1 LGVILV
7 KKETFSRLTLAAIDA
22 ALEAGEILRKGF
34 GTSFTIS
41 SKEGRHNLVTDYDIK
56 AEKSIISALKQMV
69 PGSCFLA
76 EESGATGEKGP
87 PETHRLRG
95 KEEGPPETHRLRGK
109 KVDLLWIID
118 PLDGTV
124 NFAHGIPIF
133 SVSIAL
139 EKNGQ
144 IQTGV
149 VYQPLH
155 HELFVAELGNG
166 AFLNGEPIR
175 VSPVLRLEESML
187 ATGFP
192 YNLADNPFHCIDHF
206 IDVLKLGVPIRRLG
220 SAALDLAYTAA
231 GHFEGFFEVS
241 LSPWD
246 CAAGQL
252 LVAEAGGKVSHWDKT
267 TFSAHGKNPIL
278 ATNGHIHDPLLKI
291 LNNTSFG

>member
-1 LGVILV
+1 MGVILV

-22 ALEAGEILRKGF
+22 AIEAGELLRKGF
-34 GTSFTIS
+34 GTSFAIS
-41 SKEGRHNLVTDYDIK
+41 SKAGRHNLVTEYDIK
-56 AEKSIISALKQMV
+56 AEKSIIGALNQTV
-69 PGSCFLA
+69 PGSRFLA
-76 EESGATGEKGP
+76 EESGATGEKA
-87 PETHRLRG
+87 EF
-95 KEEGPPETHRLRGK
+95 
-109 KVDLLWIID
+109 LWIID

-139 EKNGQ
+139 EKQGK

-155 HELFVAELGNG
+155 NELFVAELGKG

-175 VSPVLRLEESML
+175 VSPVLKLEESFL

-192 YNLADNPFHCIDHF
+192 YNLAKNPFHCIDHF
-206 IDVLKLGVPIRRLG
+206 IDILKLGIPIRRLG

-252 LVAEAGGKVSHWDKT
+252 LVTEAGGKVTHWDKT
-267 TFSAHGKNPIL
+267 PFSVHGKNPIL
-278 ATNGHIHDPLLKI
+278 ATNSHIHDPLLNI
-291 LNNTSFG
+291 LHRQCK